1 MSAQLIAD
9 GHDRLG
15 ARVRWRRKGD
25 RAWESV
31 PLRAGDDDRWTGSIS
46 PSAIG
51 LHELVVDAWT
61 DRYATW
67 RHEIEVKAAA
77 GQDVELELEEGAR
90 LLEDLAD
97 QGLRREGEE
106 AAAGRRRGRA
116 PHELHPRGAAR
127 RRPAADDVAEL
138 VAGVPDARLSSSAA
152 HPLWVDRPRAGH
164 AAWYELFPR
173 SFGGLKGAIEH
184 LSYVADL
191 GFDVV
196 YLPPIHPIGTTHR
209 KGRGNSLA
217 AGPDDPGSPWAIGG
231 AEGGHDAVHPDLGTI
246 EDFDAFVDAAEDLGL
261 EVALDYALQCSPD
274 HPWVRDHPEWFQQRP
289 DGSIR
294 YAENPPKKYQ
304 DIHPIEF
311 WPADDADR
319 VALWEACRD
328 VLEHWIGHGV
338 RTFRVDNPHTKPLA
352 FWEWVIR
359 RRAEPPPRRD
369 LPRRGVHGAGDDGQ
383 ARRGR
388 LHAELHVLHV
398 APRAVGAARVRRR
411 AHPARRWSSTCGR
424 RSGPT
429 RPTSST
435 TTSATRRRARSRCAS
450 SSPPRSCRS
459 TASTPAT
466 SSARTSR
473 PTTPPPST
481 ATPRSTRSRRA
492 TTSRSRRSRRSS
504 AR

>member
-1 MSAQLIAD
+1 MTTTDGRARSRPSA
-9 GHDRLG
+9 DRA
-15 ARVRWRRKGD
+15 ARAGRGRVDRPLRHLAPRDRGEGGGRAGRRRSSWRRAPASSRTWPTK
-25 RAWESV
+25 
-31 PLRAGDDDRWTGSIS
+31 
-46 PSAIG
+46 
-51 LHELVVDAWT
+51 VVG
-61 DRYATW
+61 R
-67 RHEIEVKAAA
+67 
-77 GQDVELELEEGAR
+77 Q
-90 LLEDLAD
+90 
-97 QGLRREGEE
+97 GEE
-106 AAAGRRRGRA
+106 APAGRRRGRA
-116 PHELHPRGAAR
+116 PHELHARGAPR
-127 RRPAADDVAEL
+127 RRPAPTTWPSWSTACPTPACRRR
-138 VAGVPDARLSSSAA
+138 PS

-209 KGRGNSLA
+209 KGRGNSLV

-231 AEGGHDAVHPDLGTI
+231 PEGGHDAVHPDLGTI

-261 EVALDYALQCSPD
+261 EVAMDYALQCSPD
-274 HPWVRDHPEWFQQRP
+274 HPWVHDHPEWFQQRP

-328 VLEHWIGHGV
+328 VLEHWIGHDV

-359 RRAEPPPRRD
+359 DVQSRHPEVIFLAEAFTAPAMMAKLAEVGFTP
-369 LPRRGVHGAGDDGQ
+369 
-383 ARRGR
+383 
-388 LHAELHVLHV
+388 ELHVLHV
-398 APRAVGAARVRRR
+398 APRAVGAARVRHR
-411 AHPARRWSSTCGR
+411 AHQPAARRVHAAVVLAQHARHPRRPPPPRPAERLRAAVRPGR
-424 RSGPT
+424 HARAAL
-429 RPTSST
+429 RHLL
-435 TTSATRRRARSRCAS
+435 RLRAR
-450 SSPPRSCRS
+450 
-459 TASTPAT
+459 
-466 SSARTSR
+466 ARTSR